1 MESLEVLRFLDM
13 LGVPSLFVI
22 TVMILRY
29 LLKMGAG
36 VQALLRNNLYDL
48 YDIWTAR
55 GYAPR
60 DVKANFENLY
70 VWYHSLG
77 KNGVMGRKYEE
88 FLRLPDNPPS

>member
-1 MESLEVLRFLDM
+1 MESLNILQFLDM

-22 TVMILRY
+22 TLMILKY

-36 VQALLRNNLYDL
+36 IQAILRNNLYDL
-48 YDIWTAR
+48 YDTWTPR

-60 DVKANFENLY
+60 EVKANFENLY

-77 KNGVMGRKYEE
+77 KNGVMTRKYEE
-88 FLRLPDNPPS
+88 FLNLPDNPSS